1 MFLERLKTIFDGW
14 LAVKPKQPI
23 DSSIQPIVCFGTI
36 TENCFVLWLSIKW
49 FYNWLRSS
57 FKCFDQ
63 SLKAINSLLCLCNKQ
78 ELRFN
83 QRKRYLSFSLIFLL
97 KSWRLLWDCFWLR
110 KCGIGFLTCIDFRS
124 FCNKCN
130 PFVLCENSVCE
141 AEKCCVLLR
150 FSRSAFLV
158 VFVLSQRKCVSWRD
172 QGHFFGG
179 VVSNLGLVT

>member
-1 MFLERLKTIFDGW
+1 MLKTVFDGW

-23 DSSIQPIVCFGTI
+23 DSRIQPIVYFGTI
-36 TENCFVLWLSIKW
+36 TENYFVLWLSFKW
-49 FYNWLRSS
+49 FYNWIRSS

-63 SLKAINSLLCLCNKQ
+63 SLKAIKSLFRLCNKQ

-83 QRKRYLSFSLIFLL
+83 KRKTDLSFSLILLL
-97 KSWRLLWDCFWLR
+97 KSWRLLWDCFWAR
-110 KCGIGFLTCIDFRS
+110 ECGIGFSTCI
-124 FCNKCN
+124 N

-150 FSRSAFLV
+150 LSRSTFLV
-158 VFVLSQRKCVSWRD
+158 VFVLSQRKCVSWGD

>member
-1 MFLERLKTIFDGW
+1 MLKSAFDGW

-78 ELRFN
+78 ELRLN
-83 QRKRYLSFSLIFLL
+83 QRKTNLSFSLILLL
-97 KSWRLLWDCFWLR
+97 KSWSFDLRLLGSR
-110 KCGIGFLTCIDFRS
+110 ECGIGFSSCIDFRS
-124 FCNKCN
+124 FYNKSN
-130 PFVLCENSVCE
+130 PFVLWRNFLCE
-141 AEKCCVLLR
+141 AEKWCVFLGL
-150 FSRSAFLV
+150 SRLAFLV
-158 VFVLSQRKCVSWRD
+158 VFVLSQKKCVTWGD

-179 VVSNLGLVT
+179 VVSNLGLIA